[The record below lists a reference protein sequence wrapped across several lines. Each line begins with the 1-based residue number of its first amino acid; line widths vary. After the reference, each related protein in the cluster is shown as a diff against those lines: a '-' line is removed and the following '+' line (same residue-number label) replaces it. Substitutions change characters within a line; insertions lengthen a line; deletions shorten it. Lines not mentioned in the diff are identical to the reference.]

1 MPNKFRIAVR
11 KFDPFETFIQK
22 VWQSFCIDSGCKLE
36 LEAIPMDL
44 HPLYESTLGEQNG
57 LQNGDWD
64 VGLISTDWISEAQK
78 HQKIINLNEL
88 IDVKNFPEKIF
99 RWDLIQFLIDKYKL
113 M

>member
-1 MPNKFRIAVR
+1 MPDKFRIAVR

-78 HQKIINLNEL
+78 HHKIINFKFILGG
-88 IDVKNFPEKIF
+88 KSS
-99 RWDLIQFLIDKYKL
+99 
-113 M
+113 